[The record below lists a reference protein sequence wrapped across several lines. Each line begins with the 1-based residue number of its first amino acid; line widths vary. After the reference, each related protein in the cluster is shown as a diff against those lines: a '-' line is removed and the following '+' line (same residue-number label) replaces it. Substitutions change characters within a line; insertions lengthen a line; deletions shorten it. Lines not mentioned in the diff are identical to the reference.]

1 MRFRTRSTSISFILA
16 SALALI
22 NVLVAL
28 ASDGQVPFP
37 R

>member
-1 MRFRTRSTSISFILA
+1 MPKQLRSSV
-16 SALALI
+16 LAL
-22 NVLVAL
+22 VTATALTLLHALVAL